1 MRRAIIALLVTVVV
15 TILLI
20 NFKTQPA
27 LTISGASTSR
37 PAATAPK
44 SSGSTPA
51 APKSS
56 SSTAAKKSPP
66 KTQTVVGPP
75 VANQYGTVQVAVT
88 VAGNQIKDVR
98 ALQLPNGDGRTNLI
112 SAQAGPLL
120 QQEVMNAQSGQID
133 TISGA
138 SYTSDSY
145 RQSLQA
151 ALDKAAQT
159 NAGA

>member
-1 MRRAIIALLVTVVV
+1 MRRAITALVATVVV
-15 TILLI
+15 TILLV

-27 LTISGASTSR
+27 LTISGSQTPR
-37 PAATAPK
+37 PAAVAPK
-44 SSGSTPA
+44 SSGSG
-51 APKSS
+51 
-56 SSTAAKKSPP
+56 STAAKKAST

-88 VAGNQIKDVR
+88 VAGKQIQDVR

-120 QQEVMNAQSGQID
+120 RQEALNIQSGQID

>member
-1 MRRAIIALLVTVVV
+1 MRRALTALLVTVVV
-15 TILLI
+15 TILLV
-20 NFKTQPA
+20 NFKSQPA
-27 LTISGASTSR
+27 LTISGAPTPR
-37 PAATAPK
+37 PAAVAPK
-44 SSGSTPA
+44 SSGSAST
-51 APKSS
+51 KR
-56 SSTAAKKSPP
+56 SSTKP
-66 KTQTVVGPP
+66 KTFVGPP

-88 VAGNQIKDVR
+88 VAGKQIKDVR

-120 QQEVMNAQSGQID
+120 RQETLNVQSGQID